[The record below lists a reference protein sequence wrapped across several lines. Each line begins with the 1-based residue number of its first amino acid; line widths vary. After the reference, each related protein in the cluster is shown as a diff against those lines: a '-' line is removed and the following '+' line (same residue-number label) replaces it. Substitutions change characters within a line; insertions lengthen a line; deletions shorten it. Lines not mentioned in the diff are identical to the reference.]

1 MPFGYDV
8 EAYWNTGMVEIDD
21 SNYKSF
27 RDFQLEDTNYMVV
40 VYYTYNENID
50 YAGLKLTWSGDSS
63 SGSQLSTILTI
74 VALCLSIIFCVGCC
88 GILCRRLYKSTRTS
102 SRVYDRIAANRQRNL
117 RNYQQV
123 PESTIIS
130 ESDVDR
136 LFPKKPFKEEMLE
149 VGEKICCVC
158 FEE

>member
-1 MPFGYDV
+1 MI
-8 EAYWNTGMVEIDD
+8 EIDG
-21 SNYKSF
+21 SNYTRFK
-27 RDFQLEDTNYMVV
+27 DFTLYDTNYLVV

-50 YAGLKLTWSGDSS
+50 YAGFKLSWNGSDSN
-63 SGSQLSTILTI
+63 GSQLSTILTI
-74 VALCLSIIFCVGCC
+74 VALCLSIVFCIGCC
-88 GILCRRLYKSTRTS
+88 GILCRRLYKSTRS
-102 SRVYDRIAANRQRNL
+102 SARVYHRNGVNGMRNL

-136 LFPKKPFKEEMLE
+136 LFPKELFKEEMLE